1 MSAPA
6 LGVGV
11 VYLPGLE
18 PLLESRPD
26 LVAVLELEPQT
37 LWRYLPDD
45 AVPFVQDRGE
55 LERIAK
61 LPQAKLV
68 HGVGFPVGGSR
79 LPDERHVAPLVE
91 TIECL
96 ASPWASEHLGFN
108 RFAADGEDVNTGFL
122 LAPLQ
127 TRAGVDAAVASVRD
141 LAGRL
146 PVDFSI
152 ETGVNYLQPCRGQLS
167 DGAFVAAV
175 AEEAD
180 CGILLDLHNLWA
192 NERNGRQTVKEFL
205 AELPLER
212 VNEMHIAGGLEH
224 RGYWLDAHSG
234 AVPQALLELAGW
246 IVPQLP
252 NLGAIVF
259 ELLEQHL
266 EPLGLDGVA
275 GELEKLD
282 RIWERRASGGSRSRS
297 PRRTGADESGRW
309 AAVSP
314 PEWEAAV
321 GALVIGREPRTPLA
335 TELSDD
341 PGIAILREMVGNFR
355 SGMIVDALRLTSR
368 LLMLSGGRELMPD
381 LLAGFFASAA
391 PQLFASAEAEAFA
404 AYLTEHAP
412 PIAHLDEVLP
422 YECASLR
429 VLLHGES
436 EHVHFDHEPLAVLM
450 PLVEGRLPENA
461 QPGDFEVEV
470 RPDRDAAP
478 AAVGHVLTST

>member
-1 MSAPA
+1 LSPPA

-18 PLLESRPD
+18 PLLESRSD

-37 LWRYLPDD
+37 LWRYLPERP
-45 AVPFVQDRGE
+45 APYVQDQGE
-55 LERIAK
+55 LERIAS
-61 LPQAKLV
+61 LPQRKLV

-79 LPDERHVAPLVE
+79 PPDERHIAPLVE

-96 ASPWASEHLGFN
+96 GSAWASEHLGFN
-108 RFAADGEDVNTGFL
+108 RFAEAGADVNTGFL
-122 LAPLQ
+122 LPPLQ
-127 TRAGVDAAVASVRD
+127 TRAGVDAAVASVRH
-141 LAGRL
+141 LAAAL
-146 PVDFSI
+146 PVGFSI
-152 ETGVNYLQPCRGQLS
+152 ETGVNYLQTQRGQLS
-167 DGAFVAAV
+167 DGAFIAAV

-192 NERNGRQTVKEFL
+192 NERNGRQTVKDFL

-234 AVPQALLELAGW
+234 RVPPGLLELAEW

-252 NLGAIVF
+252 NLGAIIF
-259 ELLEQHL
+259 ELLDQYL

-275 GELEKLD
+275 DELEKLN
-282 RIWERRASGGSRSRS
+282 RIWAQRASGRRSRS
-297 PRRTGADESGRW
+297 PQTTADRESEVW

-314 PEWEAAV
+314 AEWESAL
-321 GALVIGREPRTPLA
+321 GALVIGREPPTALA
-335 TELSDD
+335 AALSDD
-341 PGIAILREMVGNFR
+341 PGIVVLREMVANFR
-355 SGMIVDALRLTSR
+355 SGMIVDALRLTTR
-368 LLMLSGGRELMPD
+368 LLMLTGGEQLMPE
-381 LLAGFFASAA
+381 LLARFFASAA

-412 PIAHLDEVLP
+412 PTAHLDEVLS

-429 VLLHGES
+429 VLLRGPS
-436 EHVHFDHEPLAVLM
+436 ERIHFDHEPYAVLM
-450 PLVEGRLPENA
+450 PLVEGRLPEDPP
-461 QPGDFEVEV
+461 PGEFEVEI
-470 RPDRDAAP
+470 RPDREAAP
-478 AAVGHVLTST
+478 SAVGHVLTST